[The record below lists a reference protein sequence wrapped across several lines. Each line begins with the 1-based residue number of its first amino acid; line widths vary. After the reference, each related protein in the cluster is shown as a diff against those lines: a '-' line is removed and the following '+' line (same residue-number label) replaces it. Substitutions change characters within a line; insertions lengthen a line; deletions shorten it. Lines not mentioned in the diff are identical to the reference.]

1 MQITYEFILGEFPN
15 WAIPLAPKTIE
26 HIMSNKP
33 NNTNTSDTLSTSTEE
48 FKDQSVKHNFS
59 KFEHDLYHEEDDVAL
74 PVVRVKRISLPNKGD
89 KWKIIHDNKVIFI
102 IEGSKL
108 LKKEKEFL
116 QTLDG
121 FNFILARAK
130 AGIKSLNA
138 FRTELKKVIDK
149 PSVHAEVVEKKPA
162 KRGKKKK

>member
-1 MQITYEFILGEFPN
+1 
-15 WAIPLAPKTIE
+15 
-26 HIMSNKP
+26 MSNKP
-33 NNTNTSDTLSTSTEE
+33 NNVDTSGTISTSTED

-89 KWKIIHDNKVIFI
+89 KWKIFEDNKVVFI

-108 LKKEKEFL
+108 LKKEREYL
-116 QTLDG
+116 QTIEG
-121 FNFILARAK
+121 FNFILAKAK
-130 AGIKSLNA
+130 AGIKSLHA

-149 PSVHAEVVEKKPA
+149 PQVQEQVVVKP
-162 KRGKKKK
+162 KRGRPPKSAKKSK